1 MEAFR
6 WAGWKKWQFSVQLE
20 VLRDLHKL
28 VLELKT
34 SWMTESASHQN
45 PVLSNQ
51 WNLLSKIVFVT
62 QGSELDHVQGLW
74 IF

>member
-1 MEAFR
+1 MGR
-6 WAGWKKWQFSVQLE
+6 VKKKCRFGVQLE
-20 VLRDLHKL
+20 VLCDLHKL

-34 SWMTESASHQN
+34 SWMTESARHQK
-45 PVLSNQ
+45 PVLFNQ

-62 QGSELDHVQGLW
+62 QGNELGHVQGLW